1 MLFYIVPNSDYN
13 TEQVFN
19 LNNFTMILYD
29 FEEEILTIQYPNS
42 DEYEID
48 NVSEEEY
55 ENIKTRLTTSGTY
68 VVRHKQN

>member
-1 MLFYIVPNSDYN
+1 MLFYIVPNSTFN

-55 ENIKTRLTTSGTY
+55 ESIKIRLMTSGTY
-68 VVRHKQN
+68 VVKHKQN